1 MEWEK
6 ERNGIEF
13 MTMTAIMTLVILT
26 KVQSTLDLSLVAQG
40 YFHIHAEEEQVENIV
55 QQVLNLLSP

>member
-40 YFHIHAEEEQVENIV
+40 YFHILVEEEQVENIV
-55 QQVLNLLSP
+55 QQVLSLLSP